1 MLIRHKHRKGA
12 AMKYFAGLDVSL
24 EESAICVVDESGR
37 IVKEMRAAS
46 EPGALSKAL
55 REVGL
60 ALERVGLEACSLT
73 AWLHD
78 GLHAEGWPAIC
89 IETRQANAAMKTMPN
104 KTDRNDARALAQI
117 MRTGWYRQVHVK
129 SRQCRLWRSLLV
141 ARRTVLNEMRSIENV
156 VRAMLREAGVK
167 LGTPSRTA
175 FAGRVRALARA
186 ELMTMVEP
194 LLSILGVMLTEFA
207 RLTKQVQGIVRE
219 EDVCRRLMSAPGVG
233 PITALTFRATI
244 DRPERFGSSRA
255 VGPHLGLTPA
265 RYQSG
270 ETDIQGGISRCGDE
284 LARTALYEAAHT
296 LLVRSKKWS
305 SLRAWGMSIAKRRGM
320 ARARVAV
327 ARKLAV
333 ILHRM
338 WADATEFR
346 FGKQPAALAA

>member
-1 MLIRHKHRKGA
+1 
-12 AMKYFAGLDVSL
+12 MKYFAGLDVSL
-24 EESAICVVDESGR
+24 EETAICIVDESGR
-37 IVKEMRAAS
+37 IVKEARAAS
-46 EPGALSKAL
+46 EPGALGEAL
-55 REVGL
+55 REVDVP
-60 ALERVGLEACSLT
+60 LERIGLEACSLT

-78 GLHAEGWPAIC
+78 GLHAEGLPAIC

-156 VRAMLREAGVK
+156 VRAILREAGIK
-167 LGTPSRTA
+167 LGTPSRVT
-175 FAGRVRALARA
+175 FAGRVRELTGADA
-186 ELMTMVEP
+186 EVMPMVEP
-194 LLSILGVMLTEFA
+194 LLAILGVMLREFA
-207 RLTKQVQGIVRE
+207 RLTKQVLDIVHKE
-219 EDVCRRLMSAPGVG
+219 EVCRRLMSAPGVG
-233 PITALTFRATI
+233 PITALAFRATI
-244 DRPERFGSSRA
+244 DRPERFGSSQA
-255 VGPHLGLTPA
+255 VGAHLGLTPA

-270 ETDIQGGISRCGDE
+270 ETDIQGKISRCGDE
-284 LARTALYEAAHT
+284 LTRTALYEAAHS

-305 SLRAWGMSIAKRRGM
+305 SLRAWGMTIARRRGM

-338 WADATEFR
+338 WADATKFR
-346 FGKQPAALAA
+346 FGREPAALAA

>member
-1 MLIRHKHRKGA
+1 
-12 AMKYFAGLDVSL
+12 MKYFAGLDVSL
-24 EESAICVVDESGR
+24 EETAICVVDETGG
-37 IVKEMRAAS
+37 IVKEARALS
-46 EPGALSKAL
+46 EPRALSEAL
-55 REVGL
+55 SGL
-60 ALERVGLEACSLT
+60 DLPLERVGLEACSLT

-78 GLHAEGWPAIC
+78 GLRTEGLPAIC

-156 VRAMLREAGVK
+156 VRAVLREAGVK
-167 LGTPSRTA
+167 LGTPARAA
-175 FAGRVRALARA
+175 FTGRVRELAGDA
-186 ELMTMVEP
+186 AGMMAMAEP
-194 LLSILGVMLTEFA
+194 LLAILETMQKEFT
-207 RLTKQVQGIVRE
+207 RLTKQVLEVVRKE
-219 EDVCRRLMSAPGVG
+219 EVCRRLMSAPGVG
-233 PITALTFRATI
+233 PITALAFRATI

-255 VGPHLGLTPA
+255 EGPHLGLTPA

-270 ETDIQGGISRCGDE
+270 ETDIQGKVSRCGDE
-284 LARTALYEAAHT
+284 LARTALYEAAHS

-305 SLRAWGMSIAKRRGM
+305 SLRAWGMNIARRRGM

-346 FGKQPAALAA
+346 FGKEPAALTA

>member
-1 MLIRHKHRKGA
+1 MKH
-12 AMKYFAGLDVSL
+12 YAGLDVSL
-24 EESAICVVDESGR
+24 DGTAICVVDETGR
-37 IVKEMRAAS
+37 IVREARAVS
-46 EPGALSKAL
+46 EPEALVGAL
-55 REVGL
+55 REIGL
-60 ALERVGLEACSLT
+60 PLDRIGLEACSLT

-78 GLHAEGWPAIC
+78 ELCVAGLPAIC

-156 VRAMLREAGVK
+156 VRAVLREGGIK

-175 FAGRVRALARA
+175 FAARVRELAGDDP
-186 ELMTMVEP
+186 LVMPLVDP
-194 LLSILGVMLTEFA
+194 LLAILATMLDQL
-207 RLTKQVQGIVRE
+207 RHLTKQVLDIVRGE
-219 EDVCRRLMSAPGVG
+219 QTCRRLMSVPGVG
-233 PITALTFRATI
+233 PITALAFRATI
-244 DRPERFGSSRA
+244 DRPDRFTRSRD
-255 VGPHLGLTPA
+255 VGAHLGLTPA

-270 ETDIQGGISRCGDE
+270 ETDIQGKISRCGDE

-296 LLVRSKKWS
+296 LLVRSRKWS
-305 SLRAWGMSIAKRRGM
+305 SLRVWGMKIAKHRGM

-338 WADATEFR
+338 WSDATEFR
-346 FGKQPAALAA
+346 FGKEPAAETGLAAAA

>member
-1 MLIRHKHRKGA
+1 
-12 AMKYFAGLDVSL
+12 
-24 EESAICVVDESGR
+24 VVDQTGR
-37 IVKEMRAAS
+37 IVREARAAS
-46 EPGALSKAL
+46 EPEALIGALQK
-55 REVGL
+55 VGL
-60 ALERVGLEACSLT
+60 PLQRIGLEACSLT

-78 GLHAEGWPAIC
+78 ELRSAGLPATC

-156 VRAMLREAGVK
+156 VRAILREAGLK
-167 LGTPSRTA
+167 LGTPSRAA
-175 FAGRVRALARA
+175 FAERVRDLA
-186 ELMTMVEP
+186 EGDPLVMPLVEP
-194 LLSILGVMLTEFA
+194 LLAILATMLDQLA
-207 RLTKQVQGIVRE
+207 HLTKQVLSIARKE
-219 EDVCRRLMSAPGVG
+219 AVCRRLMSVPGVG
-233 PITALTFRATI
+233 PITALAFRATI
-244 DRPERFGSSRA
+244 DRPDRFKRSRD
-255 VGPHLGLTPA
+255 VGAHLGLTPA

-270 ETDIQGGISRCGDE
+270 ETDIQGKISRCGDE

-296 LLVRSKKWS
+296 LLVRSRKWS
-305 SLRAWGMSIAKRRGM
+305 ALRAWGLKIAKHRGM

-338 WADATEFR
+338 WSDATEFR
-346 FGKQPAALAA
+346 FGKQPHSNEAAAAA

>member
-1 MLIRHKHRKGA
+1 
-12 AMKYFAGLDVSL
+12 MKYFAGLDVSL
-24 EESAICVVDESGR
+24 EETAICIVDGSGW
-37 IVKEMRAAS
+37 IVKETRAAS
-46 EPGALSKAL
+46 EPQALSDAL
-55 REVGL
+55 RRVDL
-60 ALERVGLEACSLT
+60 PLERIGLEACSLT

-78 GLHAEGWPAIC
+78 GLHAGGWPAIC
-89 IETRQANAAMKTMPN
+89 IETRQANSVMKTMPN

-129 SRQCRLWRSLLV
+129 SRQCRLWRALLV

-175 FAGRVRALARA
+175 FAGRVRELADA
-186 ELMTMVEP
+186 EVMAMVEP
-194 LLSILGVMLTEFA
+194 LLAILGAMLKEFA
-207 RLTKQVQGIVRE
+207 RLTKQVLDIVRNE
-219 EDVCRRLMSAPGVG
+219 AVCRRLMSAPGVG

-244 DRPERFGSSRA
+244 DRPERFSSSRA
-255 VGPHLGLTPA
+255 VGAHLGLTPA

-270 ETDIQGGISRCGDE
+270 ETDVQGKVSRCGDE
-284 LARTALYEAAHT
+284 LARTALYEAAHS

-305 SLRAWGMSIAKRRGM
+305 SLRAWGMNIAKRRGM

-338 WADATEFR
+338 WADATVFR
-346 FGKQPAALAA
+346 FGKEAGGPASA